1 MFYLFINNVTPFIDV
16 GTNKEYRYRGEGLSG
31 SRRENYSGFDC
42 QWRTGWFCVGLG
54 WTYGD
59 IAGIYSKV

>member
-16 GTNKEYRYRGEGLSG
+16 GTNKEYRYLGEGLSG

-42 QWRTGWFCVGLG
+42 
-54 WTYGD
+54 
-59 IAGIYSKV
+59 